1 MSEQKKKKLP
11 FVFRRIVLDDDEAG
25 IETDAGVLCEV
36 MINGTKNISYVPK
49 SFLSSL
55 GIELPKNLH
64 DKENCS
70 SKTVDT
76 SGDNLERDVSIQ
88 ASGSTTAIRTVS
100 HVLLPMFNSSN
111 ATVKWDDHDTKMM
124 LDLYAENLNHVGP
137 FKKFKTKK
145 KMWEH
150 IAVDIST
157 TFSKYVNGQQCES
170 RFKTVRNRK
179 GLAVTHN
186 KQSGN
191 DAKVVPYQQEMDN
204 IRSIDDSVQ
213 PEVLVSVG
221 NTRVLKQKRKEDAA
235 RGGTKKKKQD
245 PLLAMYVE
253 LQEKKEENKE
263 RRHQEKMKIFT
274 EYCLKKQSE

>member
-11 FVFRRIVLDDDEAG
+11 FVFKRIVLDDDEAG

-100 HVLLPMFNSSN
+100 HVLLPTFNSSN

-124 LDLYAENLNHVGP
+124 LNLYAENLNHVGP

-145 KMWEH
+145 KD
-150 IAVDIST
+150 V
-157 TFSKYVNGQQCES
+157 G
-170 RFKTVRNRK
+170 
-179 GLAVTHN
+179 THC
-186 KQSGN
+186 G
-191 DAKVVPYQQEMDN
+191 
-204 IRSIDDSVQ
+204 
-213 PEVLVSVG
+213 
-221 NTRVLKQKRKEDAA
+221 
-235 RGGTKKKKQD
+235 
-245 PLLAMYVE
+245 
-253 LQEKKEENKE
+253 
-263 RRHQEKMKIFT
+263 
-274 EYCLKKQSE
+274 